1 MPREF
6 PRTRRVGEQIQREL
20 AGILQEELKDP
31 RLGMISVC
39 GVEVSRDLA
48 HARVYI
54 SVLGG
59 EEDVSETINVL
70 NKAAGFLRHQLGQ
83 RMRLRVI
90 PQLRFLYDESL
101 AEGARMDALIAG
113 GKSSTSSWAKGC
125 ASRFWASVS
134 AWRPPWP

>member
-20 AGILQEELKDP
+20 AGLLQEELKDP
-31 RLGMISVC
+31 RLGIISIC

-59 EEDVSETINVL
+59 KESVEETLRVL
-70 NKAAGFLRHQLGQ
+70 NGAAGFMRHQLGQ
-83 RMRLRVI
+83 RIRIRVI
-90 PQLRFLYDESL
+90 PQLRFFYDESL
-101 AEGARMDALIAG
+101 VEGARMDALIAAAIA
-113 GKSSTSSWAKGC
+113 GK
-125 ASRFWASVS
+125 
-134 AWRPPWP
+134 RPPDDGQ

>member
-1 MPREF
+1 
-6 PRTRRVGEQIQREL
+6 
-20 AGILQEELKDP
+20 
-31 RLGMISVC
+31 MISVC

-101 AEGARMDALIAG
+101 AEGARMDALIAAALAG
-113 GKSSTSSWAKGC
+113 
-125 ASRFWASVS
+125 RH
-134 AWRPPWP
+134 PPEDDD

>member
-1 MPREF
+1 MPREY
-6 PRTRRVGEQIQREL
+6 PRTRRVGEQMQREL
-20 AGILQEELKDP
+20 AGILHEELKDP
-31 RLGMISVC
+31 RLGMISVS

-59 EEDVSETINVL
+59 EEDVSETIKVL

-83 RMRLRVI
+83 RMRLRAV

-101 AEGARMDALIAG
+101 AEGARMDALIAAALAG
-113 GKSSTSSWAKGC
+113 
-125 ASRFWASVS
+125 R
-134 AWRPPWP
+134 RPPEDDD

>member
-20 AGILQEELKDP
+20 AGLLHEELKDP
-31 RLGMISVC
+31 RLGMISVS

-59 EEDVSETINVL
+59 EEAVSETLKVL

-90 PQLRFLYDESL
+90 PQLRFLYDASL
-101 AEGARMDALIAG
+101 AEGARMDALIAAAVAG
-113 GKSSTSSWAKGC
+113 N
-125 ASRFWASVS
+125 
-134 AWRPPWP
+134 RPPEDGQ

>member
-6 PRTRRVGEQIQREL
+6 PRTRRVGEQIQREV
-20 AGILQEELKDP
+20 AGILQEEFKDP
-31 RLGMISVC
+31 RLGMISVS

-59 EEDVSETINVL
+59 EEEVGETIKVL

-83 RMRLRVI
+83 RMRLRAV

-101 AEGARMDALIAG
+101 AEGARMDALIAAALAG
-113 GKSSTSSWAKGC
+113 
-125 ASRFWASVS
+125 RH
-134 AWRPPWP
+134 PPEDDD

>member
-6 PRTRRVGEQIQREL
+6 PRTRRVGEQMQREL
-20 AGILQEELKDP
+20 AAILHEELKDP
-31 RLGMISVC
+31 RLGMISVS

-48 HARVYI
+48 HARVFI

-59 EEDVSETINVL
+59 EEDVSETIKVL

-83 RMRLRVI
+83 RMRLRAV

-101 AEGARMDALIAG
+101 AEGARMDALIAAALAG
-113 GKSSTSSWAKGC
+113 
-125 ASRFWASVS
+125 R
-134 AWRPPWP
+134 RPPGDDD

>member
-20 AGILQEELKDP
+20 AGLLHEELKDP
-31 RLGMISVC
+31 RLGMISVS

-48 HARVYI
+48 HARVYV

-59 EEDVSETINVL
+59 EETVSETIKVL

-83 RMRLRVI
+83 RMRLRSI
-90 PQLRFLYDESL
+90 PHLRFLYDESL
-101 AEGARMDALIAG
+101 AEGARMDALIAAALAG
-113 GKSSTSSWAKGC
+113 
-125 ASRFWASVS
+125 R
-134 AWRPPWP
+134 RPPETDD

>member
-20 AGILQEELKDP
+20 AGLLHEELKDP
-31 RLGMISVC
+31 RLGMISVS

-59 EEDVSETINVL
+59 EEAVSETLKVL

-90 PQLRFLYDESL
+90 PQLRFMYDASL
-101 AEGARMDALIAG
+101 AEGARMDALIAAAVAG
-113 GKSSTSSWAKGC
+113 N
-125 ASRFWASVS
+125 
-134 AWRPPWP
+134 RPPDDGQ

>member
-6 PRTRRVGEQIQREL
+6 PRTRRVGEQMQREL
-20 AGILQEELKDP
+20 AGLLQEELKDP
-31 RLGMISVC
+31 RLGMISVS

-59 EEDVSETINVL
+59 EESVSETLGIL

-90 PQLRFLYDESL
+90 PQLRFLYDASL
-101 AEGARMDALIAG
+101 ADGARMDALIAAALAG
-113 GKSSTSSWAKGC
+113 
-125 ASRFWASVS
+125 R
-134 AWRPPWP
+134 RPPENED

>member
-20 AGILQEELKDP
+20 AGLLREELKDP
-31 RLGMISVC
+31 RLGMISVS

-59 EEDVSETINVL
+59 EETVSETIKVL

-101 AEGARMDALIAG
+101 AEGARMDALIAAALAG
-113 GKSSTSSWAKGC
+113 
-125 ASRFWASVS
+125 RH
-134 AWRPPWP
+134 PPGNED

>member
-6 PRTRRVGEQIQREL
+6 PRTRRVGEQMQREL
-20 AGILQEELKDP
+20 AGILHEELKDP
-31 RLGMISVC
+31 RLGMISVS

-59 EEDVSETINVL
+59 EEDVSETIKVL

-83 RMRLRVI
+83 RMRLRAV

-101 AEGARMDALIAG
+101 AEGARMDALIAAALAG
-113 GKSSTSSWAKGC
+113 
-125 ASRFWASVS
+125 R
-134 AWRPPWP
+134 RPPEDDD

>member
-1 MPREF
+1 M
-6 PRTRRVGEQIQREL
+6 QREL
-20 AGILQEELKDP
+20 AGLLQEELKDP
-31 RLGMISVC
+31 RLGMISVS

-48 HARVYI
+48 HARVYV

-59 EEDVSETINVL
+59 EETVDETLKVL

-101 AEGARMDALIAG
+101 AEGARMDALIAAALAG
-113 GKSSTSSWAKGC
+113 RHTPETDK
-125 ASRFWASVS
+125 
-134 AWRPPWP
+134 

>member
-6 PRTRRVGEQIQREL
+6 PRTRRVGEQMQREL
-20 AGILQEELKDP
+20 AAILHEELKDP
-31 RLGMISVC
+31 RLGMISVS

-59 EEDVSETINVL
+59 EEDVSETIKVL
-70 NKAAGFLRHQLGQ
+70 NKAAGFMRHQLGQ
-83 RMRLRVI
+83 RMRLRAV

-101 AEGARMDALIAG
+101 AEGARMDALIAAALAG
-113 GKSSTSSWAKGC
+113 
-125 ASRFWASVS
+125 R
-134 AWRPPWP
+134 RPPEDDD

>member
-6 PRTRRVGEQIQREL
+6 PRTRRVGEQMQREL
-20 AGILQEELKDP
+20 ASLLQEELKDP
-31 RLGMISVC
+31 RLGMISVS

-59 EEDVSETINVL
+59 TETVSETLGIL

-101 AEGARMDALIAG
+101 AEGARMDALIA
-113 GKSSTSSWAKGC
+113 AAL
-125 ASRFWASVS
+125 ASR
-134 AWRPPWP
+134 RPPEDHD

>member
-20 AGILQEELKDP
+20 AGLLHEELKDP
-31 RLGMISVC
+31 RLGMISVS

-59 EEDVSETINVL
+59 EESVSETLKVL

-90 PQLRFLYDESL
+90 PQLRFLYDASL
-101 AEGARMDALIAG
+101 AEGARMDALIAAAVAG
-113 GKSSTSSWAKGC
+113 N
-125 ASRFWASVS
+125 
-134 AWRPPWP
+134 RPPDDEQ

>member
-20 AGILQEELKDP
+20 AGILHEELKDP
-31 RLGMISVC
+31 RLGMISVS

-48 HARVYI
+48 HARVYV

-59 EEDVSETINVL
+59 EEDVSETIKVL

-83 RMRLRVI
+83 RMRLRAV

-101 AEGARMDALIAG
+101 AEGARMDALIAAALAG
-113 GKSSTSSWAKGC
+113 
-125 ASRFWASVS
+125 RH
-134 AWRPPWP
+134 PPEDDD

>member
-6 PRTRRVGEQIQREL
+6 PRTRRVGEQIQREV
-20 AGILQEELKDP
+20 AGILQEEFKDP
-31 RLGMISVC
+31 RLGMISVS

-59 EEDVSETINVL
+59 DEDVNETIRVL
-70 NKAAGFLRHQLGQ
+70 NKAAGFIRHQLGQ
-83 RMRLRVI
+83 RMRLRSV

-101 AEGARMDALIAG
+101 AEGARMDALIAAALA
-113 GKSSTSSWAKGC
+113 T
-125 ASRFWASVS
+125 R
-134 AWRPPWP
+134 RPPENED

>member
-6 PRTRRVGEQIQREL
+6 PRTRRVGEQMQREL
-20 AGILQEELKDP
+20 AGILHEELKDP
-31 RLGMISVC
+31 RLGMISVS

-48 HARVYI
+48 HARVFI

-59 EEDVSETINVL
+59 EEDASETIKVL

-83 RMRLRVI
+83 RMRLRVV

-101 AEGARMDALIAG
+101 AEGARMDALIAAALAG
-113 GKSSTSSWAKGC
+113 
-125 ASRFWASVS
+125 RH
-134 AWRPPWP
+134 PPEDDD

>member
-20 AGILQEELKDP
+20 AGLLQEELKDP
-31 RLGMISVC
+31 RLGIISIC

-59 EEDVSETINVL
+59 KESVEETLRVL
-70 NKAAGFLRHQLGQ
+70 NGAAGFMRHQLGQ
-83 RMRLRVI
+83 RMRIRVI
-90 PQLRFLYDESL
+90 PQLRFFYDESL
-101 AEGARMDALIAG
+101 VEGARMDALIAAAIA
-113 GKSSTSSWAKGC
+113 GK
-125 ASRFWASVS
+125 
-134 AWRPPWP
+134 RPPDDGQ